1 MKQKLILEE
10 VFRIREMMG
19 FKSLNKKL
27 LLEWSKIADETM
39 PGGAMDD
46 LASLGKTVDDIF
58 SYSTKLSTEFPTKTF
73 DSIIDR
79 VAKDNAIDS
88 TSVTTEMMRN
98 FISKQGLFDELMA
111 VAAKIANEKVGGYT
125 KDINFMNAFK
135 NAGFDGLPSEMQ
147 TVIKQKI
154 TTDNKGTTNQILDG
168 YKNLIEGNATL
179 KNSDPG
185 KKMLETINNKKKE
198 IADFEKNKTTS
209 PKTEVPTTKVE
220 PVEPTTIT
228 KTYQELLNEKWPDTS
243 GYLSTP
249 LGRDL
254 FNNAESKFIEGKHIY
269 EIRPVGNGK
278 FEYKFINNKSSFTRA
293 IPYSDKY
300 VKIVTQELNSPD
312 NADTVVTVKPGIL
325 RKEGDGFVVEKKAE
339 VFYANSNTINNK
351 VEIEIPPTPTTKVEP
366 TVKPVETIAKSLD
379 PSEIKT
385 NVSSTVDGLIDIEKQ
400 DLDIPKIEENVFMRK
415 TGYPGKLNGFAVEN
429 GILRVRVGG
438 MDFMGRS
445 GGATYISMKV
455 PGNFNETLFSE
466 KLNKISHENFQTT
479 KTSVPKVVNDV
490 KNAVAQSS
498 NQSKIETPT
507 IKPVEPTIKPVE
519 PTIKPVEPT
528 IKPIEPTIK
537 PIEPKTQSS
546 SYEKL
551 YPLNRN
557 FYDSYIKGDILPD
570 YFNSWMLSLS
580 KEELDDLYQYMES
593 KK

>member
-1 MKQKLILEE
+1 MQEKLILEE

-58 SYSTKLSTEFPTKTF
+58 TYSTKLSTEFPTKTF

-79 VAKDNAIDS
+79 VAKDNTIDS
-88 TSVTTEMMRN
+88 ASVTNEMMRN

-111 VAAKIANEKVGGYT
+111 VAAKIANEKVGGYM

-228 KTYQELLNEKWPDTS
+228 KTYEDLYYKREKWSDVS
-243 GYLSTP
+243 GYLSFPIGENKFGNNFRTTFEP
-249 LGRDL
+249 GRD
-254 FNNAESKFIEGKHIY
+254 FY
-269 EIRPVGNGK
+269 EIRPIGNNK
-278 FEYKFINNKSSFTRA
+278 FEFRLVDDKTSMNRIENTRGR
-293 IPYSDKY
+293 
-300 VKIVTQELNSPD
+300 
-312 NADTVVTVKPGIL
+312 TVKPVSDMDGDFFSGDFTVTVESGIL
-325 RKEGDGFVVEKKAE
+325 KKEGDGFIVEKKAK
-339 VFYANSNTINNK
+339 VFVATSDTLGNK
-351 VEIEIPPTPTTKVEP
+351 VEIEIPSTPTTKVEP

-400 DLDIPKIEENVFMRK
+400 DLDIPKIEEIVFMRK

-466 KLNKISHENFQTT
+466 KLNKISHENLQTT

-519 PTIKPVEPT
+519 PTIKPV
-528 IKPIEPTIK
+528 EPTIK

>member
-1 MKQKLILEE
+1 MNKKLISEE
-10 VFRIREMMG
+10 ILRIREMMG

-58 SYSTKLSTEFPTKTF
+58 SYSTKLSDEFPTKTF

-88 TSVTTEMMRN
+88 TSVTNEMMRN

-185 KKMLETINNKKKE
+185 KKMLEAINNKKKE

-209 PKTEVPTTKVE
+209 TKTEVPTTKVE
-220 PVEPTTIT
+220 PVKPTTTT
-228 KTYQELLNEKWPDTS
+228 KTYEDLYYKREKWSDVS
-243 GYLSTP
+243 GYLSFPIGENKFGNNFRTTFEP
-249 LGRDL
+249 GRDL
-254 FNNAESKFIEGKHIY
+254 Y
-269 EIRPVGNGK
+269 EIRPIGNDK
-278 FEYKFINNKSSFTRA
+278 FEYRLVDDKTSMIRIESTRD
-293 IPYSDKY
+293 Y
-300 VKIVTQELNSPD
+300 
-312 NADTVVTVKPGIL
+312 TVKPVSDYDGDYFNGIFSVTVEPGIL
-325 RKEGDGFVVEKKAE
+325 KKVDDGFIVEKRAK
-339 VFYANSNTINNK
+339 VFFAKPEKMKDK
-351 VEIEIPPTPTTKVEP
+351 VEIKIPSTPTTKVEP
-366 TVKPVETIAKSLD
+366 TVKPVETIVKSVD

-466 KLNKISHENFQTT
+466 KLNKISHENLQTT

-498 NQSKIETPT
+498 NQSKIET
-507 IKPVEPTIKPVE
+507 
-519 PTIKPVEPT
+519 PT